1 MDLHPTSDQLEIMT
15 SAQDYLARELPADR
29 MPKQTATTA
38 TGKEWRG
45 LADMGWFGL
54 GLAEEAGGLGLTVVE
69 EALVMREF
77 GRNLVPPSALATVLA
92 AHLAAAGGDAALVEA
107 LTSGNK
113 RAGFAIPAGEDPTDA
128 SGPFRLLDSDGA
140 DLFVVWTPTAGLLA
154 EREAFGNT
162 AALRSFDDS
171 IQVLSAER
179 LDASKV
185 KARDESAGF
194 QHRAR
199 LLTAAMLTGGA
210 EATRDLSA
218 EYVKVRTQFGR
229 PIGSYQAVSH
239 PCAEM
244 AVDAEASAAI
254 LQYAAVCVRDGS
266 EEAEMYTAAAKM
278 VAGDAARKAAAASM
292 QVHGGYG
299 QTYEY
304 MPHFYLKRAHIY
316 QALGGGVAAERVPII
331 NAKSTL

>member
-1 MDLHPTSDQLEIMT
+1 MDLYPTSDQLEIIE
-15 SAQDYLARELPADR
+15 SASDYLAREMPADR
-29 MPKQTATTA
+29 MPKQNATAP
-38 TGKEWRG
+38 TGREWRG

-54 GLAEEAGGLGLTVVE
+54 GLPEEAGGLGLSIVE
-69 EALVMREF
+69 EALVLREF
-77 GRNLVPPSALATVLA
+77 GRYLVPPAALATVLA
-92 AHLAAAGGDAALVEA
+92 AHLAAGAKDNALVEA
-107 LTSGNK
+107 LTTGAK
-113 RAGFAIPAGEDPTDA
+113 RAGFAIPAGEDPTSA
-128 SGPFRLLDSDGA
+128 GGPFRLLDADGA
-140 DLFVVWTPTAGLLA
+140 DLFVVWTPKAGLLA

-162 AALRSFDDS
+162 APLRSLDDS

-179 LDASKV
+179 LDLSKV
-185 KARDESAGF
+185 KARDESAAF

-199 LLTAAMLTGGA
+199 LLTAAMLTGGV

-218 EYVKVRTQFGR
+218 EYAKVRTQFGKA
-229 PIGSYQAVSH
+229 IGSFQAISH
-239 PCAEM
+239 PCAQM

-266 EEAEMYTAAAKM
+266 DEAEMYTAAAKM
-278 VAGDAARKAAAASM
+278 VAGEAALKAAGASM

-316 QALGGGVAAERVPII
+316 QALGGGVPAEREPII